1 MWDRAIAQLKAA
13 VKALGRWVILPW
25 AVLGVLLVVAALV
38 KDFSF
43 EIALLIGVSLLA
55 GVVSTLGSRHEKQ
68 VIKNLPARIQPLPT
82 SQVGHQVVLTGT
94 VGPLP
99 PRTNLWL
106 AVIDPASRLHP

>member
-43 EIALLIGVSLLA
+43 EIALLFGVSLLV

-68 VIKNLPARIQPLPT
+68 VRARADRR
-82 SQVGHQVVLTGT
+82 V
-94 VGPLP
+94 
-99 PRTNLWL
+99 
-106 AVIDPASRLHP
+106 